1 MRLSARLRTAPAWI
15 AVAVVLL
22 GGVCPG
28 IGAQEAPPAEEP
40 AQEASAPE
48 EPADADAAP
57 AEPATSAE
65 PAPAAAVPFDP
76 EVATRA
82 YLDRLSPEEK
92 ARSDAY
98 FEGGYWLQLWGL
110 LYGLGVAWLFLGTGL
125 SARMRDLAERIAPW
139 GPLRT
144 ALFALQYLVV
154 AAVLGFPLT
163 VYTGFLREH
172 QYDLATQ
179 GFGGW
184 LRDWA
189 VGLLVSLVLMSFV
202 FLPVLYGVIRKAPRT
217 WWVWGTGVAVVFLSL
232 GILIAP
238 VYIDPLFN
246 KYEALA
252 DPEVREPILSL
263 ARANGVPADEVW
275 EFDASRQTTRIS
287 ANVSGFAGTM
297 RVRLNDNLL
306 ERCTLPEI
314 LAVMGHELGH
324 YVLNHI
330 YELIVYIALVL
341 AGGFAFVHWGFGRAL
356 ARWGGRWRVRGVS
369 DVAGLPL
376 LGALLSIY
384 MFVMTPVLNSIIRVN
399 EAEADLFGLNAAR
412 EPEGFAEVALKL
424 GEYRKLE
431 PGAVEEW
438 IFFDHPSGRSR
449 IRMAMRWKAEHL
461 EGEPSAAGGP

>member
-1 MRLSARLRTAPAWI
+1 MLI
-15 AVAVVLL
+15 ATRFRALPSCILLIALAL
-22 GGVCPG
+22 GG
-28 IGAQEAPPAEEP
+28 
-40 AQEASAPE
+40 
-48 EPADADAAP
+48 AAP
-57 AEPATSAE
+57 AASQA
-65 PAPAAAVPFDP
+65 FDP
-76 EVATRA
+76 EEATRA
-82 YLDRLSPEEK
+82 YLDRLTPEEK

-125 SARMRDLAERIAPW
+125 SARMRDLAERITRR

-144 ALFALQYLVV
+144 ALYALQYLLA

-179 GFGGW
+179 GLGGW
-184 LRDWA
+184 FRDWA
-189 VGLLVSLVLMSFV
+189 VGLLVSLVLMSVV

-217 WWVWGTGVAVVFLSL
+217 WWVWGTGVAVIFLSL

-246 KYEALA
+246 KYEPLA

-263 ARANGVPADEVW
+263 ARANGVPAEEVW

-306 ERCTLPEI
+306 ERCTQPEI

-330 YELIVYIALVL
+330 YELIVYLGLVL

-356 ARWGGRWRVRGVS
+356 ARWGGRWRVRGVG

-376 LGALLSIY
+376 LGALLAVY
-384 MFVMTPVLNSIIRVN
+384 MFLMTPVLNTIIRVN

-431 PGAVEEW
+431 PGPIEEW

-449 IRMAMRWKAEHL
+449 IAMAMRWKAEHL
-461 EGEPSAAGGP
+461 ENERGGATPIPPPGASPPG

>member
-1 MRLSARLRTAPAWI
+1 MPMTARLRAVPASILLI
-15 AVAVVLL
+15 ALAL
-22 GGVCPG
+22 GG
-28 IGAQEAPPAEEP
+28 
-40 AQEASAPE
+40 
-48 EPADADAAP
+48 AAP
-57 AEPATSAE
+57 AASQ
-65 PAPAAAVPFDP
+65 PFDP
-76 EVATRA
+76 EAATRA

-92 ARSDAY
+92 ERSDAY

-125 SARMRDLAERIAPW
+125 SARMRDLAERITRR

-144 ALFALQYLVV
+144 ALYALQYLVV
-154 AAVLGFPLT
+154 AAVLAFPLT
-163 VYTGFLREH
+163 VYTGFVREH

-189 VGLLVSLVLMSFV
+189 VGLLVSLVLMSAV

-246 KYEALA
+246 KYEPLA

-306 ERCTLPEI
+306 ERCTQPEI
-314 LAVMGHELGH
+314 LAVMAHELGH
-324 YVLNHI
+324 YALNHI
-330 YELIVYIALVL
+330 YELIVYIGLVL

-356 ARWGGRWRVRGVS
+356 ARWGGRWRVRGVG

-376 LGALLSIY
+376 LGALLALY

-431 PGAVEEW
+431 PGPIEEW

-461 EGEPSAAGGP
+461 AAEPGEVRGP